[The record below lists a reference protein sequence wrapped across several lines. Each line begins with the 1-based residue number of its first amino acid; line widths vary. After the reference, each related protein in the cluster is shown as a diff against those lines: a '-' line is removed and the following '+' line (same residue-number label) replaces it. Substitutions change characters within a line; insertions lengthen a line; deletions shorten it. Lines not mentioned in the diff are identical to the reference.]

1 MPSLLSMGAI
11 VRGRSPVGA
20 PYTGCMT
27 STRSRPL
34 SRRQALKLPVL
45 ALGVPGIGQAQP
57 AEPAFPS
64 RPLTLIVPFPAGG
77 PTDRHLR
84 QLAQWTAPLLGQP
97 FIVENRPGAAGT
109 LALGQMAAT
118 ARSDGYTLA
127 QFPTG
132 ALRVPLM
139 NKTAWHP
146 LRDFSFVVGLSTL
159 RQGLLVRADSR
170 FRSAA
175 DLVRAAQSEPV
186 QYGSVGAGSGGHL
199 QMEQLAEV
207 TGARFENVPFKGSSD
222 MLQALLGGHVE
233 AVCDVGGWEPL
244 VEDHKLRLLMSFA
257 RQPSRRFPQ
266 VPTAQMLG
274 WNVAGELPY
283 GLVAPRGLDPAVQHK
298 LHDAFR
304 QAMAEPRHD
313 VLMEQLNV
321 DPWPRSSAE
330 FRAWA
335 ETRFDQ
341 ERVLLA
347 RLGLLAR

>member
-1 MPSLLSMGAI
+1 
-11 VRGRSPVGA
+11 
-20 PYTGCMT
+20 
-27 STRSRPL
+27 
-34 SRRQALKLPVL
+34 LKLPVL
-45 ALGVPGIGQAQP
+45 ALGVPGIGRAQP
-57 AEPAFPS
+57 AETAFPS

-118 ARSDGYTLA
+118 ARADGYTLA

-222 MLQALLGGHVE
+222 MLQALLGGHVA

-283 GLVAPRGLDPAVQHK
+283 GLVAPRGLDPAVQVK